1 MRDHGKK
8 NHTKKTNKLLLLK
21 KGHIIIKNMKI
32 RHSKR
37 QQLRSGDKALVE
49 VS

>member
-1 MRDHGKK
+1 MRDQEKK
-8 NHTKKTNKLLLLK
+8 KKKITKQTAAVK
-21 KGHIIIKNMKI
+21 KMSHSDEEHEI

-37 QQLRSGDKALVE
+37 QQLRSGDIALVQ